1 MLSQAEQAAYN
12 LEQARQL
19 RVAGCS
25 YREIRQTLSLTASQL
40 SRIRRILSR
49 SKAAQ
54 TRLHNINPDAT
65 ARDMPIMQAGLPVG
79 LRQTLKKA
87 GFHTLGDV
95 ADSLADPHFAGLEN
109 LPGIGAHRAQL
120 IKRLLELS
128 DLLPE
133 QGDLQSAIEALFP
146 EFQHSAPL

>member
-1 MLSQAEQAAYN
+1 
-12 LEQARQL
+12 
-19 RVAGCS
+19 
-25 YREIRQTLSLTASQL
+25 
-40 SRIRRILSR
+40 
-49 SKAAQ
+49 
-54 TRLHNINPDAT
+54 
-65 ARDMPIMQAGLPVG
+65 MQAGLPVG

-87 GFHTLGDV
+87 SFHTLGDV
-95 ADSLADPHFAGLEN
+95 ADSLADPDFAGLEN
-109 LPGIGAHRAQL
+109 LPGIGPHRAQL